1 MRGIQPRFCIMKV
14 FIAVNA
20 YVKNRSQL
28 SKAERLSEELKKL
41 GAEVEVVK
49 NFRLADVVGGEAV
62 SRYGGK
68 GVFMDK
74 DKAAAYLL
82 ESAGCKLYNSARA
95 MELCDDK
102 MLTHAVLSGHGIPM
116 PNTIYAPLCY
126 YDDAPLPE
134 QFLKGVAADLGLPL
148 VAKLCYGSLGSGVFL
163 IDSFAKLCAFEEKY
177 KLQAHFYQCLITPA
191 GRDVRCIVIGGRFVC
206 AMKRINDGDFRSNV
220 EVGGRGERY
229 DAEPELIELCERA
242 ADLLGLDY
250 CGIDVLYDES
260 GNRYLCEVNSNA
272 FFAEA
277 ERVCGVNIAKIFAE
291 LIIGSQNA

>member
-1 MRGIQPRFCIMKV
+1 MKV
-14 FIAVNA
+14 FIVVNA
-20 YVKNRSQL
+20 YVKNKSQL
-28 SKAERLSEELKKL
+28 SKAERLSEELEKL
-41 GAEVEVVK
+41 GAEVEIVK
-49 NFRLADVVGGEAV
+49 NFRLADVVGGDAV

-68 GVFMDK
+68 CVFLDK

-102 MLTHAVLSGHGIPM
+102 MLTHAALSGHGIPM
-116 PNTIYAPLCY
+116 PDSIYAPLCY

-134 QFLKGVAADLGLPL
+134 QFLKNVASDLCLPI

-163 IDSFAKLCAFEEKY
+163 IKSYEELCAFEEKY
-177 KLQAHFYQCLITPA
+177 KLQAHFYQRFITPA
-191 GRDVRCIVIGGRFVC
+191 GRDVRCIVIGGKFVC

-229 DAEPELIELCERA
+229 DAEPELIEMCEHA
-242 ADLLGLDY
+242 AKILGLDY
-250 CGIDVLYDES
+250 CGIDVLYDGN

-277 ERVCGVNIAKIFAE
+277 ERVCRVNIAKIFAE
-291 LIIGSQNA
+291 LIISGQNA